1 MSKEEFTSLM
11 RFAEKAGLMNVPLD
25 IVIERWKL
33 WKKKETSSQTIRCS
47 NSA

>member
-11 RFAEKAGLMNVPLD
+11 DFAKKAGLMNVPLD

-33 WKKKETSSQTIRCS
+33 WKKKETSSQMTHCS